1 MSAGLEVVADEGD
14 DAVHHRCAAWAREID
29 LDPAG
34 TAPEADVFV
43 LVEHPLPWPRD
54 VADDP
59 LLATVH
65 RAAGEAAPGRRVRLQ
80 AVTPS
85 AAAETRAVVV
95 LTATRDPFT
104 GYGRVEGVAA
114 PEDLAALAARLV
126 AEEPPAPEPGAT
138 DVLICTHGAR
148 DACCGALGTRLWQQV
163 AGTPVRVWRTSHTG
177 GHRFAPTAVTFPDGN
192 YWAFLDADLLAGI
205 VDRSLDPATAA
216 AHLRGCAAFPPVLQV
231 ADRAGL
237 EARGWEWLACAR
249 FGDARSESRV
259 ELCFEAPDGE
269 RGGFDVCLG
278 DGRRLPVPECGR
290 DPATATKS
298 QVERRIVRAR
308 AWA

>member
-1 MSAGLEVVADEGD
+1 MSAGLEFVTGDGD
-14 DAVHHRCAAWAREID
+14 DAVHHRCAEWARGID

-34 TAPEADVFV
+34 TAPQADVFV

-59 LLATVH
+59 LLAEVQ
-65 RAAGEAAPGRRVRLQ
+65 RAASDAAPGRRVRLQ
-80 AVTPS
+80 AVL
-85 AAAETRAVVV
+85 AATGATRTVVV
-95 LTATRDPFT
+95 LTATRGPFL
-104 GYGRVEGVAA
+104 GYGRVEGAAA
-114 PEDLAALAARLV
+114 PADLPGLAAHLV
-126 AEEPPAPEPGAT
+126 AQEPAPPSPGVT

-148 DACCGALGTRLWQQV
+148 DACCGALGTRLWQQ
-163 AGTPVRVWRTSHTG
+163 AGGASARVWRTSHTG

-192 YWAFLDADLLAGI
+192 YWAFLDAELLAGI
-205 VDRSLDPATAA
+205 VERTLDPATAA
-216 AHLRGCAAFPPVLQV
+216 AHLRGCAAFAPVLQV

-237 EARGWEWLACAR
+237 GARGWEWLACAR

-259 ELCFEAPDGE
+259 ELCFESPDGA
-269 RGGFDVCLG
+269 RGGFDVCVG

-298 QVERRIVRAR
+298 QVERTVVRVR
-308 AWA
+308 SWA